1 MSRPGD
7 NQRGALL
14 VVATPIGNLGDLSER
29 AATALREADI
39 VACEDTRV
47 SRKLMERVGSTRPLL
62 AYHEHNEKE
71 RAPELAERIAAGE
84 TVALVSDAGTPLL
97 SDPGFRL
104 VRECQQR
111 GLTVI
116 PLPGPSALLA
126 ALSASG
132 LPAHAFFF
140 AGFPAPKSAARQR
153 LLEKHAEADY
163 SLCLYESCHRI
174 AKLAADIESV
184 LGPDRLVCFAREL
197 TKQFETILRG
207 PICEVAPKLQG
218 SNLKGEFV
226 VIIAPKDYRE

>member
-1 MSRPGD
+1 MSHPD
-7 NQRGALL
+7 ETLPGALYI
-14 VVATPIGNLGDLSER
+14 VATPIGNLGDLTER
-29 AATALREADI
+29 AARILREADLI
-39 VACEDTRV
+39 ACEDTRV
-47 SRKLMERVGSTRPLL
+47 TRKLLEKVGSTRPLFP
-62 AYHEHNEKE
+62 YHAHNEN
-71 RAPELAERIAAGE
+71 ELAAELAARIERGERI
-84 TVALVSDAGTPLL
+84 ALVSDAGTPLL

-111 GLTVI
+111 GINVV

-140 AGFPAPKSAARQR
+140 AGFPAPKRAARQR
-153 LLEKHAEADY
+153 LLLQHAEADY

-174 AKLAADIESV
+174 AKLAADIEEV
-184 LGPDRLVCFAREL
+184 LGAERMVCFAREL

-207 PICEVAPKLQG
+207 PICEIAPKLTG

-226 VIIAPKDYRE
+226 VIIAPRNYSE